1 MAETFRKGKIED
13 YVSRLE
19 IRKEILL
26 GQLIQNDFAHLRENL
41 IGQIQ
46 SIDFILNELIKEFDL
61 TKK

>member
-19 IRKEILL
+19 TRKEILL
-26 GQLIQNDFAHLRENL
+26 GQLIQSDFAHLRENL

-46 SIDFILNELIKEFDL
+46 SIDFILNELIKEFNL
-61 TKK
+61 IKK